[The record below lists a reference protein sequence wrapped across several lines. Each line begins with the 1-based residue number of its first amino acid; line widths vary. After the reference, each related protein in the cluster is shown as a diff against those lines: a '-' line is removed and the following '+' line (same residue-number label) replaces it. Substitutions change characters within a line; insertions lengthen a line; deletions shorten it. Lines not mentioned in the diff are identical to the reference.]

1 MRKGF
6 TLVELLVVIAVLSLL
21 GVLVLTIFTSSL
33 RGSNKSQI
41 LLAIKQNGQSVL
53 ETMDKTIRNAD
64 NVVCPSIIPPATSAP
79 SNNLVVVTKGIYT
92 RYRMVSPRISGAPRN
107 ECMAPTDTDL
117 SKPTNGCVVQDN
129 PVKQTDPDTQK
140 EETDPKFVLRVCGP
154 ADPMPSPVT
163 LTDTKPNTGVSIEC
177 VEGNCN
183 TNPIFL
189 RNRSFGFKDQVTIK
203 FIVKPGVQAPAVVT
217 GQIDPVTFQTTIQ
230 LR

>member
-1 MRKGF
+1 MKSGF

-41 LLAIKQNGQSVL
+41 LLSIKQNGQSVL

-64 NVVCPSIIPPATSAP
+64 NVVCPSIIPPATSAS
-79 SNNLVVVTKGIYT
+79 SNNLVIVSKGTYT
-92 RYRMVSPRISGAPRN
+92 RYRFMSPTA
-107 ECMAPTDTDL
+107 AD
-117 SKPTNGCVVQDN
+117 NGLIKRDN
-129 PVKQTDPDTQK
+129 PTKQIDPDTQK
-140 EETDPKFVLRVCGP
+140 EETDPKFVLRVCNP
-154 ADPMPSPVT
+154 NDPMSSPVI
-163 LTDTKPNTGVSIEC
+163 LTDTKPDSGVSIEP
-177 VEGNCN
+177 
-183 TNPIFL
+183 NPSQDLFK

-203 FIVKPGVQAPAVVT
+203 FVVNPGVRAPAVVT